1 MTDLLDVVDVLT
13 KPSTE
18 HITQTADD
26 GTYIGIHS
34 VQHPS
39 LLDQLYASI
48 TPSAGNDGGSKSVA
62 ARERNMVKSE
72 ALAEWGRIS
81 EAVRG
86 WCCNWGANWA
96 KDDVQGSL
104 RRWYVTFNARCH
116 EPADIGWYTTEL
128 RRWVRVIRTQL
139 EPPKRLEIRTQCPVC
154 RSEFW
159 IDQNGEVFRWPIVV
173 EYRKVDGQPIRPRA
187 TCRACPE
194 IIGSATEWVGFE
206 AVAELGDELT
216 EKAEELTAT

>member
-18 HITQTADD
+18 HITQKSDD
-26 GTYIGIHS
+26 GEYIGIHS

-72 ALAEWGRIS
+72 ALAEWQLVTAS
-81 EAVRG
+81 VRG
-86 WCCNWGANWA
+86 WCTTFGATWD
-96 KDDVQGSL
+96 KDDVSGSL
-104 RRWYVTFNARCH
+104 RRWYIRFTVAAQTDAFA
-116 EPADIGWYTTEL
+116 WYEDEL
-128 RRWVRVIRTQL
+128 RRWVRNIRSQL
-139 EPPKRLEIRTQCPVC
+139 EPPKRLEIRTRCPVC
-154 RSEFW
+154 RSEYW
-159 IDQNGEVFRWPIVV
+159 TDQNGDTFRWPIIV
-173 EYRKVDGQPIRPRA
+173 EYRKVDDHPIRPRA

-216 EKAEELTAT
+216 EKAEELTTT

>member
-1 MTDLLDVVDVLT
+1 MVDVLT

-26 GTYIGIHS
+26 GTYVGIHS

-72 ALAEWGRIS
+72 ALAEWQRIS
-81 EAVRG
+81 AAVRG
-86 WCCNWGANWA
+86 WCDVLGGAWV
-96 KDDVQGSL
+96 KDDVSGSL
-104 RRWYVTFNARCH
+104 RRWYVAFNGRNND
-116 EPADIGWYTTEL
+116 PDVITWYHDEL
-128 RRWVRVIRTQL
+128 RRWVRSIRSQL
-139 EPPKRLEIRTQCPVC
+139 EPPKRLEIRTRCPVC
-154 RSEFW
+154 LSEFW
-159 IDQNGEVFRWPIVV
+159 TDQQGETFRWPIIV
-173 EYRKVDGQPIRPRA
+173 EYRKVDDQPIRPRA

-206 AVAELGDELT
+206 AVAELGDEII
-216 EKAEELTAT
+216 EKAEQLTP